1 MGIGRANSEHN
12 GTSPLFCVCFRARL
26 KSSAQSA
33 PSARMGTGNRSCRSS
48 AGAEAA
54 LDGDQKRACEACA
67 QRAGRGYGRDG
78 RSFLSVADILG
89 LGAPGAVSATRAR
102 AETANAQNSS
112 ESNSTAVL
120 SSLEGSRI
128 SNSS

>member
-54 LDGDQKRACEACA
+54 LDGDQKRACESCA
-67 QRAGRGYGRDG
+67 QRAGRSDE